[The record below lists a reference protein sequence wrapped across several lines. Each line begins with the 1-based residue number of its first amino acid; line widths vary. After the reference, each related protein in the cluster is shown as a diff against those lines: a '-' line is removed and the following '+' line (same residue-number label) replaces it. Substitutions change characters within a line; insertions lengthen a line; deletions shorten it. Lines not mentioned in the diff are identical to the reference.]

1 VDLSFKFS
9 SNVRPQGKYFQ
20 VQFDPT
26 RYSLQY
32 SPLQRPSIQVS
43 SRPAALIDLH
53 IDENNM
59 VELILFSLPEFEGSK
74 PKVIIS
80 GFISPNYVKDD
91 KHDKAM
97 LTLSYFETG
106 LYEISRK
113 SIVTDVA
120 LSPSVIVP
128 TSFYSSNP
136 YLSELSDLFFSFNMR
151 SQITKGIVILNLPE
165 SFKIQKGFSCFDLVT
180 NIQVECWIPDP
191 NTISIKIPEAPAR
204 PITGFSFKI
213 GKIKH
218 PDRERTDQIEVKV
231 VNYLGLFASGELT
244 IKTVQEALCDFDH

>member
-1 VDLSFKFS
+1 
-9 SNVRPQGKYFQ
+9 
-20 VQFDPT
+20 
-26 RYSLQY
+26 
-32 SPLQRPSIQVS
+32 
-43 SRPAALIDLH
+43 
-53 IDENNM
+53 M
-59 VELILFSLPEFEGSK
+59 
-74 PKVIIS
+74 
-80 GFISPNYVKDD
+80 
-91 KHDKAM
+91 
-97 LTLSYFETG
+97 
-106 LYEISRK
+106 
-113 SIVTDVA
+113 
-120 LSPSVIVP
+120 
-128 TSFYSSNP
+128 
-136 YLSELSDLFFSFNMR
+136 
-151 SQITKGIVILNLPE
+151 PE